1 MVMEVTMTLGTQ
13 LRKLRKQ
20 HGYTQDQLADH
31 LGYKS
36 FTTIQKWESDDALP
50 PVPMLKRLATLYT
63 CSINDFFIEKPIKRS
78 IPILGTV
85 VGGTP
90 IEAIE
95 DFLGAYDVQL
105 EEDGHEY
112 VYLRVVG
119 DSMIGARIYPGDDL
133 FVRRQSMV
141 DNNDIAIVLIDQ
153 EATVK
158 RVFIKE
164 NKLILV
170 SENEKY
176 APMEF
181 DLSEK
186 DSKQFYILGK
196 VLHNRISI
204 S

>member
-1 MVMEVTMTLGTQ
+1 MTLGTQ
-13 LRKLRKQ
+13 LRALRKK
-20 HGYTQDQLADH
+20 HGYTQDWLADY

-36 FTTIQKWESDDALP
+36 FTTIQKWESDHALP
-50 PVPMLKRLATLYT
+50 PVSILKRLAALYT
-63 CSINDFFIEKPIKRS
+63 CSMDDFFIEKPVKRS

-85 VGGTP
+85 IGGNP
-90 IEAIE
+90 IEAVE

-112 VYLRVVG
+112 FYLRVVG

-158 RVFIKE
+158 RVFIKG

-181 DLSEK
+181 DLSDK
-186 DSKQFYILGK
+186 NSTQYYILGK

>member
-1 MVMEVTMTLGTQ
+1 MTLGTQ
-13 LRKLRKQ
+13 LRTLRKK
-20 HGYTQDQLADH
+20 HGYSQDQLADY

-50 PVPMLKRLATLYT
+50 PVSILKRLAALYT
-63 CSINDFFIEKPIKRS
+63 CSINDFFIEKSGKRS

-85 VGGTP
+85 IGGTP
-90 IEAIE
+90 MEAVE

-112 VYLRVVG
+112 FYLRVVG

-158 RVFIKE
+158 RVFIKGE
-164 NKLILV
+164 KLILI

-181 DLSEK
+181 DLSNK
-186 DSKQFYILGK
+186 DSTQFYILGK